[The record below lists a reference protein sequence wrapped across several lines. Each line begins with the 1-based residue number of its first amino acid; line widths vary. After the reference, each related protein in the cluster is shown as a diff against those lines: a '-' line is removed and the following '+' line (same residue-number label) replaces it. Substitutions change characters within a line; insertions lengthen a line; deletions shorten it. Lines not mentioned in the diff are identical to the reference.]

1 MTKSLLI
8 TGSTGMVGR
17 NITEY
22 FERKS
27 NYQLFTPKHTELD
40 LLDYSSVLSYV
51 GSIKPDMVVHCAGTV
66 GGIQANIANPVKF
79 LVDNAQMGQ
88 NIVLAAQAT
97 GIPQLL
103 NLGSSCMYP
112 RNAPNPLTEEMVLT
126 GQLEPTNEGYAL
138 AKIMAA
144 KLCSYISQTS
154 PLKYKTLIPCNLY
167 GKYDKFDP
175 EKSHMIPSAIRK
187 VAAACR
193 QNADSVEIW
202 GDGTARR
209 EFMYAEDLADA
220 IAFVIDHFDEIPD
233 LLNVGLGH
241 DYTINEYYHAVAEV
255 AGFKGKFEHDT
266 TKPVGMKQKLVCT
279 QKLSHLGWQPKHNLI
294 SGLTKTYQYY
304 MEHYS

>member
-1 MTKSLLI
+1 MIKSLLI

-17 NITEY
+17 NIIEY
-22 FERKS
+22 FEKNS
-27 NYQLFTPKHTELD
+27 KYQLFTPRHSELD
-40 LLDYSSVLSYV
+40 LLNYSSVSSY
-51 GSIKPDMVVHCAGTV
+51 IAQMKPDMIIHCAGVV

-88 NIVLAAQAT
+88 NIVLAAQANHVL
-97 GIPQLL
+97 QLL

-112 RNAPNPLTEEMVLT
+112 RNAPNPLTEEMILT

-138 AKIMAA
+138 AKIMTA

-187 VAAACR
+187 VASACR
-193 QNADSVEIW
+193 QNAKSVEIW

-220 IAFVIDHFDEIPD
+220 IAFVIEYFDEIPD

-255 AGFKGKFEHDT
+255 VGFKGEFEHDT
-266 TKPVGMKQKLVCT
+266 NKPVGMKQKLVCT